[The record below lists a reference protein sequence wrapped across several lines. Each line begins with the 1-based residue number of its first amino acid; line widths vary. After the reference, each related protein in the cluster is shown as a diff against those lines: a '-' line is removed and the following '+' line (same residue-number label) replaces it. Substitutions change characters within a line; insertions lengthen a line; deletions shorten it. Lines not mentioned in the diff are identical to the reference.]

1 MLWYGGGYGQAF
13 EIDSTLIYYVRE
25 YGFFL
30 VAGVIFST
38 PIMRYLE
45 AKIERSKLSNIMAVA
60 VPLCY
65 GLIFLWAASFVI
77 LGAHNPFIY
86 FNF

>member
-1 MLWYGGGYGQAF
+1 MVGYYGVSPT
-13 EIDSTLIYYVRE
+13 IDLQVIYYLRE

-30 VAGVIFST
+30 VVGILFST
-38 PIMRYLE
+38 PIM
-45 AKIERSKLSNIMAVA
+45 KKLNQLLDKSLYGGIAVS
-60 VPLCY
+60 VCY
-65 GLIFLWAASFVI
+65 GVAFLWAASFLI